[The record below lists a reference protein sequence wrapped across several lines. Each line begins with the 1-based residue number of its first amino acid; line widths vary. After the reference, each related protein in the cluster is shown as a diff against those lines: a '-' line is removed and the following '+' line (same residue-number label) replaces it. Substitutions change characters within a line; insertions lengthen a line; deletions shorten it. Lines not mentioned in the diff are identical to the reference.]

1 MLIMG
6 LMGAAV
12 TTLLFGF
19 SKSFAFALTMRAL
32 AGGLSG
38 NAPVLQS
45 VVGDITDKT
54 NEVKAYSILAGG
66 WSLAQISG
74 PYIGYAASQLI
85 TLRCIE
91 DLSAVHLLTR
101 SMDFRILSA
110 RSICSL
116 HSLICFRVSCRLHIP
131 LQPLFLV

>member
-1 MLIMG
+1 MG

-74 PYIGYAASQLI
+74 PYVGYVVLDLKPRVALRISQRYI
-85 TLRCIE
+85 
-91 DLSAVHLLTR
+91 R
-101 SMDFRILSA
+101 SPGV
-110 RSICSL
+110 
-116 HSLICFRVSCRLHIP
+116 RVSEHFR
-131 LQPLFLV
+131 QD